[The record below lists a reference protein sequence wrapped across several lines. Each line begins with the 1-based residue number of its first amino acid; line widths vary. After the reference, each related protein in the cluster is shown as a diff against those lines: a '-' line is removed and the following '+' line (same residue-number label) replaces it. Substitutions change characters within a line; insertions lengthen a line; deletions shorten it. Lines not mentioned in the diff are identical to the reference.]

1 MYQLM
6 KHTLLLLMLLISFSG
21 IANPWDKL
29 VNELTRKQTLSELI
43 VAKTKFYSRH
53 DRSPLTRNLDFGIK
67 HTVWEFDFVHG
78 NYSTDFK
85 LTILSSEDSIIFGR
99 LDRLHWNGKIKEKYK
114 FSVKEIELVNLVNGH
129 NDFYSTTYTT
139 DGYVDELIQSY
150 YFSLGCGETG
160 SYLPREAKRML
171 NWVQSENVKKLNDW
185 LCSPNF
191 ELQAYAVEGL
201 TRINEDGK
209 SIPEK
214 LDQTIEHLL
223 DKNSM
228 IINCAGCLMGLETPL
243 YHLIFDY
250 RK

>member
-1 MYQLM
+1 VCKNPLLFIYNTVMYQLM

-129 NDFYSTTYTT
+129 ND
-139 DGYVDELIQSY
+139 
-150 YFSLGCGETG
+150 
-160 SYLPREAKRML
+160 LPL
-171 NWVQSENVKKLNDW
+171 
-185 LCSPNF
+185 
-191 ELQAYAVEGL
+191 
-201 TRINEDGK
+201 
-209 SIPEK
+209 
-214 LDQTIEHLL
+214 
-223 DKNSM
+223 
-228 IINCAGCLMGLETPL
+228 
-243 YHLIFDY
+243 
-250 RK
+250 